1 MASARDCGAVAV
13 EGQMSLHRLAAVDD
27 HGVSDD
33 EGKESASEVLD
44 AAASARRPALT
55 RRHRGVGGYSG
66 EA

>member
-1 MASARDCGAVAV
+1 
-13 EGQMSLHRLAAVDD
+13 MSLHRLAAVDD